1 MRRIAAPTAP
11 RCRNTLQRKRASP
24 WMPNERSSSLS
35 SSNFCFCVSLRML
48 YASRCV
54 SWGVNCSNWVS
65 WVRRPLIRSCG
76 YVPLVMWRSDPPRS
90 TRICSRSAM
99 FAAMV
104 SPFVAGASRLGERDS
119 QHLFDGRRPIEYL
132 QEAGLP
138 QGLHALR
145 LRDPLEL
152 RGRRA
157 PEDPVPELLA
167 DRHGLVDP
175 PPPLHAREAAR
186 RPALA
191 LVERDLAVPGRGVAV
206 GDERLLVD
214 LVGLPARAAH
224 LASETLGQD
233 QQERGRDEER
243 RGSHGQGPRGGRG
256 AGVRV
261 ERDEDHAVGLV
272 DHGVELLEAPRI
284 ESELGEVELQRVL
297 VEDAEDRLLAE
308 DRR

>member
-76 YVPLVMWRSDPPRS
+76 YVPLVMWRSDPPR
-90 TRICSRSAM
+90 
-99 FAAMV
+99 
-104 SPFVAGASRLGERDS
+104 
-119 QHLFDGRRPIEYL
+119 
-132 QEAGLP
+132 
-138 QGLHALR
+138 
-145 LRDPLEL
+145 
-152 RGRRA
+152 
-157 PEDPVPELLA
+157 
-167 DRHGLVDP
+167 
-175 PPPLHAREAAR
+175 HAREAAR
-186 RPALA
+186 RAALA

-214 LVGLPARAAH
+214 LVGFPARAAH

-243 RGSHGQGPRGGRG
+243 RDSHVQEPRDGRG
-256 AGVRV
+256 AVVRV
-261 ERDEDHAVGLV
+261 ERGEDEVAGERGADRDLRRLEIARLADQDHVRVLAQERAERGGEGPPHALV
-272 DHGVELLEAPRI
+272 DLH
-284 ESELGEVELQRVL
+284 L
-297 VEDAEDRLLAE
+297 VDA
-308 DRR
+308 

>member
-145 LRDPLEL
+145 LRDLLEL

-167 DRHGLVDP
+167 DRHGLVDRH
-175 PPPLHAREAAR
+175 PPLHAREAAR
-186 RPALA
+186 RAALA
-191 LVERDLAVPGRGVAV
+191 LVERDLAVPGRGVDRKSTRLNSSHTVISYAV
-206 GDERLLVD
+206 FCLKKKNKLTQ
-214 LVGLPARAAH
+214 
-224 LASETLGQD
+224 S
-233 QQERGRDEER
+233 
-243 RGSHGQGPRGGRG
+243 
-256 AGVRV
+256 
-261 ERDEDHAVGLV
+261 
-272 DHGVELLEAPRI
+272 
-284 ESELGEVELQRVL
+284 
-297 VEDAEDRLLAE
+297 
-308 DRR
+308 